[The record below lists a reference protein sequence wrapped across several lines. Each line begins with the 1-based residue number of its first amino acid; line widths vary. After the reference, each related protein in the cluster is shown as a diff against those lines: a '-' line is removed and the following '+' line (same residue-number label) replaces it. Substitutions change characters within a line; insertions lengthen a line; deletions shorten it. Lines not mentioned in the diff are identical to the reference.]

1 MVPSW
6 DITEIVKK
14 KKFISSKDKKDWF
27 AFTKQ
32 MGNIKAKE
40 SDLLKEN
47 IKVNEVK
54 KLDLHGFSLIE
65 ANKIVKNFIIN
76 SFNSGYKKLLIVT
89 GKGLRSKSHN
99 NPYLSE
105 KLSVLRYSVP
115 EYIKNDE
122 NLANKINSIS
132 TADIKDGGE
141 GAIYIFLKNNKKFIE

>member
-1 MVPSW
+1 MVSSW

-14 KKFISSKDKKDWF
+14 KNFISSKDKKDWL

-47 IKVNEVK
+47 IKLNEVK
-54 KLDLHGFSLIE
+54 KLDLHEFSLNE
-65 ANKIVKNFIIN
+65 ANEKVKNFIIN

-89 GKGLRSKSHN
+89 GKGLRSKSHE
-99 NPYLSE
+99 NPYVSE

-115 EYIKNDE
+115 EYIKSDE
-122 NLANKINSIS
+122 NLTNKINSIS
-132 TADIKDGGE
+132 IADIKDGGE
-141 GAIYIFLKNNKKFIE
+141 GAINIFLKNNKNL